1 MVVRNESMFALLPHV
16 RLRHADAGDAL
27 LELGVDG
34 GDASPRACAYA
45 RGRPASEPDRRDAS
59 SGGTSTSTP
68 SVSGQL
74 MRLQHDQHADEAHD
88 VHERG
93 DEPGLQQLRE
103 RVDVG
108 GHAGHDPARHLA
120 VVVVE
125 REPLQVGED
134 PDAQREQQPL
144 GGAAG
149 VPRVGPRDAPSRR
162 ASVPRKSA
170 DAAQSASVACAA
182 ARPR

>member
-1 MVVRNESMFALLPHV
+1 MREPGVEVAASAVVRNESMLRSSRTYACATRTPE
-16 RLRHADAGDAL
+16 RLSWKSAFTVAI
-27 LELGVDG
+27 V
-34 GDASPRACAYA
+34 SRACAYA
-45 RGRPASEPDRRDAS
+45 RAERRPEPARSRCS

-68 SVSGQL
+68 SVE
-74 MRLQHDQHADEAHD
+74 RPADEDEHDEHADEAED
-88 VHERG
+88 ADERV

-108 GHAGHDPARHLA
+108 GHAGHDPARQLA

-149 VPRVGPRDAPSRR
+149 VR
-162 ASVPRKSA
+162 ACTPT
-170 DAAQSASVACAA
+170 
-182 ARPR
+182 